1 LGWLIPGRSSARA
14 SARARIETIHG
25 IHAIRAMLDSGKLP
39 PPANDARCKECSL
52 KEICQP
58 EVLAERHRLKSL
70 REELF
75 NLTTSVQATV

>member
-1 LGWLIPGRSSARA
+1 MAITQELRDKVE
-14 SARARIETIHG
+14 ETV
-25 IHAIRAMLDSGKLP
+25 HAIRAMLNSGKLP

-58 EVLAERHRLKSL
+58 DALAERYRLKSL

-75 NLTTSVQATV
+75 SAAELAK